1 MNAAAPRAKAPVP
14 FMTHVLR
21 FLTWWHGATLNT
33 RFHTWRFG
41 EEVGTDE
48 FGNIYYRTRGGG
60 IDPALGFQRRWVI
73 YARESEASLTPPGW
87 YGWLRQLT
95 DEIPTPENY
104 KPREWERAYEPNM
117 TGTPAAYRPPG
128 SVLRSGTRPPTGGDY
143 EPWTPG

>member
-1 MNAAAPRAKAPVP
+1 MEHPASTRPLSASGSRAKAPVS
-14 FMTHVLR
+14 FKTHALR

-33 RFHTWRFG
+33 RFYTWRFG

-48 FGNIYYRTRGGG
+48 FGNVYYRTRGGA

-95 DEIPTPENY
+95 DEVPDADELH
-104 KPREWERAYEPNM
+104 
-117 TGTPAAYRPPG
+117 AAP
-128 SVLRSGTRPPTGGDY
+128 VAKAV
-143 EPWTPG
+143 